1 VASSV
6 AGVRVLFDGVPAPLF
21 FVRSDQINAQAPYSL
36 DGKSQVRVQVM
47 FQDLPSK
54 EETFPA
60 GESAPGVFSL
70 PRDPSRAIVMHSDGS
85 LNSFSN
91 PARSGD
97 VVILFATGEGQTE
110 PPGMDGKLSTSP
122 FPRPRLPV
130 SLTIGGR
137 PAALTFAG
145 SAPGFAGLL
154 QLNARVPAESNGDG
168 AEVVLTVGEASSQR
182 GLTMSVR
189 E

>member
-1 VASSV
+1 M
-6 AGVRVLFDGVPAPLF
+6 RVLFDGVPAPLF

-36 DGKSQVRVQVM
+36 DGEFQVRVQVM
-47 FQDLPSK
+47 FQDLPS
-54 EETFPA
+54 EERTFSV

-70 PRDPSRAIVMHSDGS
+70 PLDPSRTMVVHLDGS

-130 SLTIGGR
+130 ALTIGGR

-154 QLNARVPAESNGDG
+154 QLNARVPVESNGDG